1 MSERMLPIA
10 IAPCDVLAIAPHPDD
25 AEIFCGG
32 TLLRLREAGKRIG
45 ILDLT
50 RGEAGSRGTADERD
64 LEAAEASR
72 RLDLAWR
79 ANLGLPDTAIEDIV
93 PLRRLLAACIRR
105 SKASILFGPDTSDY
119 HPDHVAAAQLVAAA
133 WFLAG
138 VGGAPIKETPHRPR
152 RYLRYLGNL
161 PTDAQLL
168 VDITPVWERKVEVVR
183 AYVSQLDQPGR
194 SGSHFLQGT
203 DILGRMSARAV
214 HFGLL
219 GGVRYAEPFRADRP
233 YLLDPIGLD

>member
-1 MSERMLPIA
+1 MSDRLLPA
-10 IAPCDVLAIAPHPDD
+10 GIAPCDVLAIAPHPDD

-32 TLLRLREAGKRIG
+32 TLLRLRDAGKSIA
-45 ILDLT
+45 ILDLS

-64 LEAAEASR
+64 AEGAEAAR
-72 RLDLAWR
+72 RLGLVWR
-79 ANLGLPDTAIEDIV
+79 ANLGLPDTGIEDG
-93 PLRRLLAACIRR
+93 PTLRRLLAACIRR
-105 SKASILFGPDTSDY
+105 SRASLLLGPDESDY
-119 HPDHVAAAQLVAAA
+119 HPDHVEAARLVAAA

-138 VGGAPIKETPHRPR
+138 VGGAPIKEPPHRPR

-168 VDITPVWERKVEVVR
+168 IDITSVWDRKVEVVR
-183 AYVSQLDQPGR
+183 AFGSQLDSPGR

-233 YLLDPIGLD
+233 YLLEPSGLD